1 MAILHSCCFWKTVRK
16 GSYASAIYTLIYFG
30 GSSFMLLQYIQ
41 EEQEYLTGKIKK
53 PIGESI
59 LEQGDVSPTSVIFN
73 IVFLVCSLCLVCS
86 SILVILGIWKDRPQ
100 LLLPWTFFMFA
111 DIFIEFFHLVYLV
124 KLKRLMFVPLVSV
137 VLTLD
142 FFILCLNVYCLLCV
156 ISQYQEF
163 KSGRLN
169 SDVICCIRPSE
180 IGSVSNSS
188 RNVIQQFQLAVSPY
202 PYQQTNFS
210 VIPEESESNPSLR
223 EGGF

>member
-30 GSSFMLLQYIQ
+30 GSSLMLLQYII
-41 EEQEYLTGKIKK
+41 EEQEYLTGKTEK
-53 PIGESI
+53 PTGESI
-59 LEQGDVSPTSVIFN
+59 LEQGDISPTTVIFN
-73 IVFLVCSLCLVCS
+73 ILFLICSLCMVFS
-86 SILVILGIWKDRPQ
+86 SILVLIGLWKDKSSF
-100 LLLPWTFFMFA
+100 LLPWTFFMFA

-124 KLKRLMFVPLVSV
+124 KLKRLMFAPLVSV

-156 ISQYQEF
+156 VSQYQEL

-169 SDVICCIRPSE
+169 SDVIYCIGPNDIS
-180 IGSVSNSS
+180 SHSSN

-202 PYQQTNFS
+202 PYQHTNFS
-210 VIPEESESNPSLR
+210 TIPEESQSSQSLHR
-223 EGGF
+223 EGV